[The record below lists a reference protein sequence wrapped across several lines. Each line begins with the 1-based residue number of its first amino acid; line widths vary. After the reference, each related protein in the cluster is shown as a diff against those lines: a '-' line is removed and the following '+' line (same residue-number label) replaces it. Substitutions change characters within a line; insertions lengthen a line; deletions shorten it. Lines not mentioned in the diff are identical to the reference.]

1 MKLNN
6 REKAI
11 LGIVLAIAFLLIA
24 LLGFVRPRV
33 AKIKADKV
41 VRTQKEEE
49 KAEVDR
55 KIDMIPT
62 LTKKINETYEE
73 TKKLSDDFVEINSIA
88 NTYDLDQLLQNYAEE
103 NEVKIIDLNAG
114 VVKDEKLEYYY
125 LESKELA
132 KDFFA
137 SADLNGGYTDMRDK
151 QLAEEL
157 ALKDRNEET
166 VMGAKYG
173 VKVRGKKENIWKYM
187 QAIADQDE
195 TIIINSVDIADY
207 TFQGQVDEKERV
219 TPNENGESEVSFVLT
234 LYSVYEMEKP
244 NTEMK

>member
-6 REKAI
+6 REKII
-11 LGIVLAIAFLLIA
+11 LGVVLAIAFLLMA
-24 LLGFVRPRV
+24 LLGFVRPEV
-33 AKIKADKV
+33 QKIKADKV
-41 VRTQKEEE
+41 VRTEKQEE

-62 LTKKINETYEE
+62 LTKRINETYEE
-73 TKKLSDDFVEINSIA
+73 TKKLSDDFVEINNIA
-88 NTYDLDQLLQNYAEE
+88 NTYDLDQLLQSYAEE
-103 NEVKIIDLNAG
+103 NEVKIIDLSAG
-114 VVKDEKLEYYY
+114 EIGDKTLNYYY

-151 QLAEEL
+151 QQAEEI

-166 VMGAKYG
+166 VMAAQYG

-195 TIIINSVDIADY
+195 TIIINSVDILDY

-219 TPNENGESEVSFVLT
+219 TPNENGESEVNLVLT

-244 NTEMK
+244 NTEAK